1 MNTQAILHSCFRFI
15 ARKWLSLLLLTL
27 PLTLVWQA
35 GSWLIRT
42 HLEENQTLAAE
53 LLLNA
58 VVFSLIEI
66 IAINYVHGVTL
77 TAQAAQT
84 TQTAVG
90 NNHLQ
95 PSALY
100 RGALGSW
107 PAMIQLTMLKLIM
120 IGIGL
125 MLFIVPGIII
135 AVRLALAEQHL
146 VLRKANVTES
156 LRASWKLTAPNFY
169 IVLSILGILFLI
181 HLGFEYLSALT
192 PQPIAMLLFPFG
204 IVVALF
210 STVAAYRIYTLLHT
224 PPAETTG

>member
-27 PLTLVWQA
+27 PLSLVWQA

-66 IAINYVHGVTL
+66 IAINYVHGATL
-77 TAQAAQT
+77 TAQTAA
-84 TQTAVG
+84 G
-90 NNHLQ
+90 NNHLK

-100 RGALGSW
+100 RGALLSW

-146 VLRKANVTES
+146 VLHRANVTDS

-181 HLGFEYLSALT
+181 HLGFEYLSTLA

-210 STVAAYRIYTLLHT
+210 STVAAYRIYTLLYT
-224 PPAETTG
+224 PPAETTS